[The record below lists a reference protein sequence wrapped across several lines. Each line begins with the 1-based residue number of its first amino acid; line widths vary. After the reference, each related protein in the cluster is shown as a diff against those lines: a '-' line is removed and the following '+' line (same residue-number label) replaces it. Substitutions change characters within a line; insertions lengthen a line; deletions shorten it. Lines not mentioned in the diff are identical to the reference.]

1 MTDPCVRN
9 DVYLQKRYIRHV
21 CVRGGSTASKL
32 ANKVSKSTGDRS
44 TCRRSRLGMSMQMAI
59 Q

>member
-1 MTDPCVRN
+1 MTGPCVRN
-9 DVYLQKRYIRHV
+9 DVYLQKRYTMQYTMCV

-44 TCRRSRLGMSMQMAI
+44 TS
-59 Q
+59 